1 MYSDH
6 IKLLKNIMR
15 RIACLLGF
23 LVINLTV
30 YAQQELRTQFGDV
43 YYAAD
48 LYKTKYKALESTPYL
63 NEVFTPA
70 KINNISK
77 TKMVRFD
84 AFEDRVEVMVN
95 AKKVVILQDSQSYS
109 ISLLDGSDK
118 LYETKRYRDEK
129 GNLKTSFF
137 ELIAHKDNYTLYLKE
152 KIKIF
157 KAEKAQ
163 GYEASKPAMFKKQ
176 KTTYYIT
183 DFKGQS
189 EQLFRIPTKVK
200 AFVAFFPSRSKPV
213 RMFMKD
219 NKLKIDKGD
228 DLAKIFDFYFD
239 NN

>member
-1 MYSDH
+1 M
-6 IKLLKNIMR
+6 IKKVFFLV
-15 RIACLLGF
+15 F
-23 LVINLTV
+23 LVINLTLHS
-30 YAQQELRTQFGDV
+30 QQELRNKFGDV

-48 LYKTKYKALESTPYL
+48 LYKTKYNALESTPYL

-70 KINNISK
+70 KINNISE

-109 ISLLDGSDK
+109 INLLDGSDK
-118 LYETKRYRDEK
+118 LYETKRYREEK

-137 ELIAHKDNYTLYLKE
+137 ELINQKDNYTLYLKE
-152 KIKIF
+152 KVKFF
-157 KAEKAQ
+157 KGEKAQ

-189 EQLFRIPTKVK
+189 EQLLRIPSKVK
-200 AFVAFFPSRSKPV
+200 TFVAFFPSRSKPV

-219 NKLKIDKGD
+219 NNLKIDNGD
-228 DLAKIFDFYFD
+228 DLVKIFHFYFD
-239 NN
+239 NI

>member
-1 MYSDH
+1 M
-6 IKLLKNIMR
+6 
-15 RIACLLGF
+15 GF
-23 LVINLTV
+23 LVLNLNV
-30 YAQQELRTQFGDV
+30 YGQQELRTKFGDV

-48 LYKTKYKALESTPYL
+48 LYKTKYNALESTPYL

-70 KINNISK
+70 KINDISE

-84 AFEDRVEVMVN
+84 AFEDRVEVMAN
-95 AKKVVILQDSQSYS
+95 AKKVVILQDSQFYS

-129 GNLKTSFF
+129 GNTKTSFF

-152 KIKIF
+152 KIKFF
-157 KAEKAQ
+157 KAENAK
-163 GYEASKPAMFKKQ
+163 GYEAPKPAMFKKQ

-189 EQLFRIPTKVK
+189 NQLLRIPSKGK

-213 RMFMKD
+213 RMFIKE
-219 NKLKIDKGD
+219 NKLKIDNSD
-228 DLAKIFDFYFD
+228 DLMQIFDFYFV